1 MKKKA
6 AFTLIELL
14 VVIAII
20 ALLISILLPAL
31 SRARELAK
39 RTVCSANQ
47 RGIGQSMYIYAQ
59 DGGVFPAFSD
69 AHPQSQI
76 RGFYNMGGGDR
87 LNIPSTSGT
96 PSVTV
101 DLWLLVISGSSTPKQ
116 FTCPSTTD
124 QQDPAQDVSAY
135 FDFLNPTNL
144 SYAYQM
150 QHDGLDPKRK
160 IIGTSSPPIFP
171 LLADSNPYI
180 KGQISATPT
189 VDRKGAN
196 RGNST
201 NHTNREGQ
209 NVLFQDGHVRFDK
222 GPDVGLAG
230 LFDAINV
237 KSSRGRDNIY
247 TVHFPGGQVD
257 PGLANP
263 DDWRTNLNTA
273 SGIVV
278 NPAGK
283 SDAILIP

>member
-47 RGIGQSMYIYAQ
+47 RGIGQAMYIYAQ
-59 DGGVFPAFSD
+59 DGGVFPAYAD
-69 AHPQSQI
+69 AHPQSRV

-101 DLWLLVISGSSTPKQ
+101 DLWLLVRSSHATPKQ
-116 FTCPSTTD
+116 FICPSTTD
-124 QQDPAQDVSAY
+124 RQDPAQDVTAY
-135 FDFLNPTNL
+135 FDFLEPANL

-150 QHDGLDPKRK
+150 QHDGVNPKRK
-160 IIGTSSPPIFP
+160 IIVESSPPTFP
-171 LLADSNPYI
+171 VFADSNPYI
-180 KGQISATPT
+180 KGRISYTPT
-189 VDRKGAN
+189 ADRKGPN

-209 NVLFQDGHVRFDK
+209 NILFQDGHVRFEK
-222 GPDVGLAG
+222 GPAVGPAG
-230 LFDAINV
+230 PFDAINA

-278 NPAGK
+278 NTAGK
-283 SDAILIP
+283 SDGILIP